1 MSNDDSKR
9 IMLEFQ
15 RSGDRDACRRLFLMH
30 RDPLWRF
37 LLRLSGSE
45 ADANDL
51 SQRVWLRI
59 IETAERK
66 GYRPVENASFQT
78 YLFTIARNL
87 VIDEG
92 RSLRARALRVDEST
106 LESMADA
113 TMVPMEEFVQITATA
128 RDVRQALLKLPLE
141 QREVLAMWG
150 EGLGLSEIA
159 TIVGVPRNT
168 VIGRKRYGL
177 EKLRKLLA
185 KESVDFEQ
193 NEANI

>member
-1 MSNDDSKR
+1 MNNDDSKR
-9 IMLEFQ
+9 LMLEFQ

-59 IETAERK
+59 IETAERN
-66 GYRPVENASFQT
+66 GYHPAENASFQT

-87 VIDEG
+87 IIDES
-92 RSLRARALRVDEST
+92 RRLRVRALRVDEST
-106 LESMADA
+106 LETMADE
-113 TMVPMEEFVQITATA
+113 TIVPMEDFVQITTTA
-128 RDVRQALLKLPLE
+128 RDVRHALLKLPLE
-141 QREVLAMWG
+141 QREVLAMWA

-159 TIVGVPRNT
+159 IIVGAPRNT

-177 EKLRKLLA
+177 EKLRKLL
-185 KESVDFEQ
+185 DQ
-193 NEANI
+193 